1 MSEKKALLV
10 VSFGTSYPETRKLT
24 IEAIEEDLK
33 AAFPDR
39 AFYRAWTSKMIK
51 KKLLERD
58 GIQIDSVQQA
68 LERMA
73 SDGVTDVLV
82 QPTHMLTGVE
92 FEDTIRTI
100 RSFVDSFAV
109 IRMGRA
115 LIANEYDM
123 KLLAKALET
132 VFAEE
137 TASGMMVF
145 MGHGS
150 ERNAFP
156 VYELLQKQFAE
167 DGFPDVCV
175 GTVEFEPGIEPVLAA
190 IRSKHPSKIWL
201 TPLLVVAGDHAL
213 NDMSGDEEDS
223 WKNQFS
229 REGAEVTC
237 IVKGLGEYPEVRQL
251 YLEHAKAAVPIM
263 KA

>member
-10 VSFGTSYPETRKLT
+10 VSFGTSYEQTRKLT

-39 AFYRAWTSKMIK
+39 VFYRAWTSKMIK

-58 GIQIDSVQQA
+58 GLQIDDVREA
-68 LERMA
+68 LERMV
-73 SDGVTDVLV
+73 SDGVTDVLI

-92 FEDTIRTI
+92 FEDTVRTI
-100 RSFVDSFAV
+100 RSYADAFTMMT
-109 IRMGRA
+109 MGRA
-115 LIANEYDM
+115 LVANEEDLR
-123 KLLAKALET
+123 LLGQALEK

-137 TASGMMVF
+137 IASGMLVF

-156 VYELLQKQFAE
+156 VYERLQEQFAQ
-167 DGFPDVCV
+167 DGHPDVCV
-175 GTVEFEPGIEPVLAA
+175 GTVEFNPGIAPVLEK
-190 IRSKHPSKIWL
+190 IRTRRPEKIFL
-201 TPLLVVAGDHAL
+201 TPLLVVAGDHAT

-223 WKNQFS
+223 WKNQFI
-229 REGAEVTC
+229 REGAAVAC
-237 IVKGLGEYPEVRQL
+237 IVRGLGEYPEIRQL
-251 YLEHAKAAVPIM
+251 YLEHAKAAVPVV